1 MFQSPPGNSDIFVLI
16 LHPQDLRT
24 TAMKCRAAD
33 LKDESGFCYS
43 ISNAAIHADDPSAR
57 TTSDTLG
64 LLDEFIMSIKLP
76 WLLQFP
82 TFGRILKS
90 EGLEKWS
97 RL

>member
-43 ISNAAIHADDPSAR
+43 VSNTAIHVYDPSAC
-57 TTSDTLG
+57 TASDTLG
-64 LLDEFIMSIKLP
+64 LLDEFIMSIRLP

-82 TFGRILKS
+82 TFGHILMS
-90 EGLEKWS
+90 ERLEKWS